1 MNYLSEIKKEAS
13 ISLIKNVYKFR
24 AYLEP
29 IRPSALKLFGENS
42 QLTVNYFHKKGSIVD
57 FRLASKYSSE
67 IQQVSVIKIV

>member
-13 ISLIKNVYKFR
+13 IPVIKNIYKFR

-42 QLTVNYFHKKGSIVD
+42 QLTVNKKKKKDSMVD